1 MRCQEEWDVII
12 NACVLE
18 GLENGREHWV
28 ESCVCVGSC
37 GTTHVAGLFF
47 PERTFGK
54 DSASRDLSFAIWG
67 PERREQCQ
75 VCSVLTLLA
84 LRTSLAISTM
94 GQEACRGLWTQN
106 APQCQL
112 CVCGLLVVVLIECI
126 ALEKG
131 YKHSAFATNIIL
143 SSTVRVGA
151 GPLVLP
157 SHHAPCGPAL
167 RVRRSKRSPCVI
179 RTWVLPRGTLPLVLV
194 AQEGRASGG
203 RHPFFWLENMIR
215 PVLSQVPL
223 PLEQTMLCRI
233 CFRIWVAFTAVK

>member
-1 MRCQEEWDVII
+1 M
-12 NACVLE
+12 
-18 GLENGREHWV
+18 
-28 ESCVCVGSC
+28 GSC

-54 DSASRDLSFAIWG
+54 DNASRDLSFAIWG

-84 LRTSLAISTM
+84 LRTSLAISAM

-151 GPLVLP
+151 GPPDP
-157 SHHAPCGPAL
+157 SGP
-167 RVRRSKRSPCVI
+167 SQSPCSLWAGSQSEAVK
-179 RTWVLPRGTLPLVLV
+179 TQPLCDPYLGVTSWYPSIG
-194 AQEGRASGG
+194 AGCSGG
-203 RHPFFWLENMIR
+203 EGLWRKASFFLAGEYDSAC
-215 PVLSQVPL
+215 PKSSSFALGTDHALQDL
-223 PLEQTMLCRI
+223 L
-233 CFRIWVAFTAVK
+233 

>member
-1 MRCQEEWDVII
+1 M
-12 NACVLE
+12 
-18 GLENGREHWV
+18 
-28 ESCVCVGSC
+28 GSH

-54 DSASRDLSFAIWG
+54 DNASRDLSFAIWG
-67 PERREQCQ
+67 PERREWCQ

-84 LRTSLAISTM
+84 LGTSLAISAM

-131 YKHSAFATNIIL
+131 YKHSAFATNIIP

-151 GPLVLP
+151 GPLDLSGP
-157 SHHAPCGPAL
+157 SQ
-167 RVRRSKRSPCVI
+167 SPCSLWACSQSKAVK
-179 RTWVLPRGTLPLVLV
+179 TQPSCDPYLGVTSCYPSFWCWLLKRG
-194 AQEGRASGG
+194 G
-203 RHPFFWLENMIR
+203 
-215 PVLSQVPL
+215 
-223 PLEQTMLCRI
+223 PLEEGILSSGWRI
-233 CFRIWVAFTAVK
+233 